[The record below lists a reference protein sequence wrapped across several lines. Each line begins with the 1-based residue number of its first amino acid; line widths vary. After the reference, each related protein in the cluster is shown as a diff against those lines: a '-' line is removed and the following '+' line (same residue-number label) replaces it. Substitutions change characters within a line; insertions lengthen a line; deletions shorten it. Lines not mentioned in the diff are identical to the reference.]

1 MSWRENACGLWDRV
15 PRILDPGAN
24 EARISDYP
32 FIIPPQFSHYPV
44 TIWRRRSESHCVT
57 DSFQT
62 SQPPCKSIN
71 YARSPVKSG
80 FQRSSRNAST
90 IVSKSI
96 HHLSTILPV
105 SFYWNFYWRSLVLP
119 SSLLPQPNALS
130 RRENTRADRRNLSPH
145 FLPRRHIGGRKMPFA
160 KLELF

>member
-32 FIIPPQFSHYPV
+32 FIIPPQFSHYPI

-90 IVSKSI
+90 IVVKIHSPSLNNSSSI
-96 HHLSTILPV
+96 IL
-105 SFYWNFYWRSLVLP
+105 
-119 SSLLPQPNALS
+119 
-130 RRENTRADRRNLSPH
+130 
-145 FLPRRHIGGRKMPFA
+145 
-160 KLELF
+160 LELLLEVARASLKSVTAAQRLVEARKHASRPQKPQSPLPASPPYRRTKDAFR